1 MGTPVTSGAPSSK
14 PDARIFSRCTSR
26 GTLRDMPSVLPRW
39 ISAITACALLS
50 AATPA
55 YAQRGKKT
63 EEDPKTAEAKKHME
77 AGAAFFNDPA
87 GHKCEEAFS
96 EFEKAYELVGSLN
109 ALKGMAFCAMFLERD
124 GEAIEL
130 YETLLERKGSQIDR
144 ADKQQIESDLKALRA
159 AVAVVTLKTDGA
171 NVVVVDTRTP
181 AKGYPIT
188 NRYKIEEKQL
198 QLGVHPGM
206 HEIKASIDGQPEQV
220 WRIEIKNGEAY
231 NRDFNF
237 GVKDEKKDD
246 GANKPPPVVPDK
258 PSRPIPK
265 SVFIVGGAT
274 VALGIAGGVV
284 GFLAKGAKDEF
295 ETANGKEADKAKLEE
310 MRSKVVTMNLV
321 ADISFGLALA
331 GAATTIVL
339 FAKRP
344 EKKPEAASG
353 SLGFAP
359 WATPQTAGAMV
370 WGTF

>member
-1 MGTPVTSGAPSSK
+1 M
-14 PDARIFSRCTSR
+14 
-26 GTLRDMPSVLPRW
+26 
-39 ISAITACALLS
+39 TACAMFTG
-50 AATPA
+50 AMPV
-55 YAQRGKKT
+55 YAQGKGKKP
-63 EEDPKTAEAKKHME
+63 EEDPKVAEAKKHME

-87 GHKCEEAFS
+87 GHKCEEAFA

-144 ADKQQIESDLKALRA
+144 ADKQQIESDLKALHA
-159 AVAVVTLKTDGA
+159 AVAVVTLKTDVAGLT
-171 NVVVVDTRTP
+171 VVDTRTP

-198 QLGVHPGM
+198 QLGVHPGV
-206 HEIKASIDGQPEQV
+206 HEFRASVDGKPDQV

-231 NRDFNF
+231 NHDFNF
-237 GVKDEKKDD
+237 GAADT
-246 GANKPPPVVPDK
+246 GATDKPPSVVPDK
-258 PSRPIPK
+258 PARPVPK

-284 GFLAKGAKDEF
+284 GLLAKTARDDYEA
-295 ETANGKEADKAKLEE
+295 ANGKEADKAKLEE

-321 ADISFGLALA
+321 ADISFGLAVA
-331 GAATTIVL
+331 GAATTLVL
-339 FAKRP
+339 FLKRP
-344 EKKPEAASG
+344 EKKLEPAKGALQFS
-353 SLGFAP
+353 P
-359 WATPQTAGAMV
+359 WATPQGGGAMV

>member
-1 MGTPVTSGAPSSK
+1 M
-14 PDARIFSRCTSR
+14 R
-26 GTLRDMPSVLPRW
+26 SVLTRW
-39 ISAITACALLS
+39 ISAITACALFT
-50 AATPA
+50 AAMPA
-55 YAQRGKKT
+55 YAQKGKKPD
-63 EEDPKTAEAKKHME
+63 EDPKIAEAKKHME

-130 YETLLERKGSQIDR
+130 YETLLERKGSQIER

-171 NVVVVDTRTP
+171 GVVVVDTRTP

-188 NRYKIEEKQL
+188 NRYKIDEKQL
-198 QLGVHPGM
+198 QLGVHPGV
-206 HEIKASIDGQPEQV
+206 HEFKASIDGKPEQV

-231 NRDFNF
+231 NHDFNF
-237 GVKDEKKDD
+237 GVEKKDD
-246 GANKPPPVVPDK
+246 GDAKPPPVVPDK

-274 VALGIAGGVV
+274 VALGAAGAVV
-284 GFLAKGAKDEF
+284 GVLAKGAKDEF
-295 ETANGKEADKAKLEE
+295 EAANVVTGDKAKLEE

-321 ADISFGLALA
+321 ADISFGLAIA
-331 GAATTIVL
+331 GAATTVVL
-339 FAKRP
+339 FLKRP
-344 EKKPEAASG
+344 EKKLEAPKETV
-353 SLGFAP
+353 GFSP

>member
-1 MGTPVTSGAPSSK
+1 M
-14 PDARIFSRCTSR
+14 
-26 GTLRDMPSVLPRW
+26 
-39 ISAITACALLS
+39 TACAMFTG
-50 AATPA
+50 AMPV
-55 YAQRGKKT
+55 YAQGRGKKP
-63 EEDPKTAEAKKHME
+63 EEDPKVAEAKKHME

-87 GHKCEEAFS
+87 GHKCEEAFA

-159 AVAVVTLKTDGA
+159 AVAVVTLKTDVAGLT
-171 NVVVVDTRTP
+171 VVDTRTP

-198 QLGVHPGM
+198 QLGVHPGV
-206 HEIKASIDGQPEQV
+206 HEFRAEVDGKPEQV

-231 NRDFNF
+231 NHVFTF
-237 GVKDEKKDD
+237 GAADSGTPD
-246 GANKPPPVVPDK
+246 KPPPKEPEK
-258 PSRPIPK
+258 PARPIPK

-274 VALGIAGGVV
+274 IALGIAGGVV
-284 GFLAKGAKDEF
+284 GGLAKVARNDYEA
-295 ETANGKEADKAKLEE
+295 ANGQETDRAKLDE

-321 ADISFGLALA
+321 ADISFGLAVA
-331 GAATTIVL
+331 GAATTLVL
-339 FAKRP
+339 FLERP
-344 EKKPEAASG
+344 EKKPKAVKEALQFS
-353 SLGFAP
+353 P
-359 WATPQTAGAMV
+359 WATPRGGGAMV